1 MQNDEEFF
9 VGDEGSSDT
18 SSDLELVINKVPE
31 RGEEHKEDAAG
42 QSILDYDID
51 IFTDKP
57 WNKPGADITDYFNYG
72 FNEMTWKEY
81 CSMQRRKSEFT
92 LGSEDWADGRYSGV
106 QRGFSEIKREGE
118 GGRKEKSK
126 KSRREERDGRS
137 RTDRPRRG
145 RGRGGRSKSD
155 KEERDG
161 RRREMQR
168 ENGRRM

>member
-31 RGEEHKEDAAG
+31 RGEEHKEDAEG

-81 CSMQRRKSEFT
+81 CNMQRRKSEFT
-92 LGSEDWADGRYSGV
+92 LGGDDWADGRYSGV
-106 QRGFSEIKREGE
+106 QRGFSEIKRETE
-118 GGRKEKSK
+118 GGRKEKGK
-126 KSRREERDGRS
+126 KSKREGRDGRS
-137 RTDRPRRG
+137 RADRQRRS
-145 RGRGGRSKSD
+145 RGWGGGKNE
-155 KEERDG
+155 KEERG
-161 RRREMQR
+161 ERRREVPR